1 MKPHALVVL
10 FLSVLLSAPLA
21 AVELPGPVVS
31 PQWLDQHRDAVV
43 VLDVRNGLD
52 SFTEVPE
59 YKTAKDGSKK
69 LTYVGG
75 HVPGARP
82 VDFNSLRVDAMIDGR
97 KIEKMLPPREQVQ
110 ALVRSWGVNQ
120 GDVLVI
126 TSPGESFDESDM
138 AARLY
143 WSLKVYGQT
152 AMALLD
158 GGNAAWGQAGLPL
171 VGDAAAAPPA
181 GDWTAST
188 LHSEWVATTA
198 DLKPG
203 KGGPQLVDARP
214 APQYL
219 GLFFKKPTVTAGGH
233 VEGAVNLAPDV
244 RTRDAALAR
253 GFFTA
258 DRYRQVLG
266 AVGVMPEPGSIVYCN
281 TGHMAAGAWFV
292 MSEVLGIA
300 GVKLYD
306 GSMHEWTTLGHPV
319 VGLD

>member
-1 MKPHALVVL
+1 MKPYALM
-10 FLSVLLSAPLA
+10 FSLSALLSAPLA

-31 PQWLDQHRDAVV
+31 PEWLDQNRDAVV

-52 SFTEVPE
+52 AFTEAPE
-59 YKTAKDGSKK
+59 YETAEDGSKK
-69 LTYVGG
+69 LTVVGG

-82 VDFNSLRVDAMIDGR
+82 VDFNTLRISTTVDGKKID
-97 KIEKMLPPREQVQ
+97 KMLPSREQVQ
-110 ALVRSWGVNQ
+110 ALVRGWGVNQ

-143 WSLKVYGQT
+143 WTLKVHGHE

-171 VGDAAAAPPA
+171 ATDAATAPAA
-181 GDWTAST
+181 GNWTAGE
-188 LHSEWVATTA
+188 LRGQWLAAAA

-203 KGGPQLVDARP
+203 QASPQLVDARP

-219 GLFFKKPTVTAGGH
+219 GLFFKKPAVTAGGH
-233 VEGAVNLAPDV
+233 VEGAVNFAPDV
-244 RTRDAALAR
+244 RTREAGLAR

-266 AVGVMPEPGSIVYCN
+266 AVGVKPEAGSIVYCN

-292 MSEVLGIA
+292 LSEVLGVEN
-300 GVKLYD
+300 VKLYD

>member
-1 MKPHALVVL
+1 MKPYALM
-10 FLSVLLSAPLA
+10 FSLSVLLSAPLA

-31 PQWLDQHRDAVV
+31 PEWLDQNRDAVV

-52 SFTEVPE
+52 AFTEAPE
-59 YKTAKDGSKK
+59 YETAEDGSKK
-69 LTYVGG
+69 LTVVGG

-82 VDFNSLRVDAMIDGR
+82 VDFNTLRVSITVDGKKID
-97 KIEKMLPPREQVQ
+97 KMLPSREQVQ
-110 ALVRSWGVNQ
+110 ALVRGWGVDQ
-120 GDVLVI
+120 DDVLVI

-143 WSLKVYGQT
+143 WTLKVHGHQ

-171 VGDAAAAPPA
+171 ATDAAIAPAA
-181 GDWTAST
+181 GNWTAGE
-188 LHSEWVATTA
+188 LQPRWFAAAA

-203 KGGPQLVDARP
+203 QAAPQLVDARP

-219 GLFFKKPTVTAGGH
+219 GLFFKKPAVTAGGH
-233 VEGAVNLAPDV
+233 VEGAVNFAPDV
-244 RTRDAALAR
+244 RTREAGLSR
-253 GFFTA
+253 GFFAA

-266 AVGVMPEPGSIVYCN
+266 AVGVKPEAGSIVYCN

-292 MSEVLGIA
+292 LSEVLGVEN
-300 GVKLYD
+300 VKLYD

>member
-1 MKPHALVVL
+1 MKHPAVV
-10 FLSVLLSAPLA
+10 FSLSLLLSAPLA
-21 AVELPGPVVS
+21 AVDLPGPVVS
-31 PQWLDQHRDAVV
+31 PQWLDQNREAVV

-52 SFTEVPE
+52 AFTEAPQYE
-59 YKTAKDGSKK
+59 TAEDGSKK

-75 HVPGARP
+75 HLGGARP
-82 VDFNSLRVDAMIDGR
+82 VDFNSLRVSITVDGKKID
-97 KIEKMLPPREQVQ
+97 KMLPARDQVQ

-126 TSPGESFDESDM
+126 TSPGESYEENDM

-143 WSLKVYGQT
+143 WTLKVHGHQ

-171 VGDAAAAPPA
+171 VSDATTAPA
-181 GDWTAST
+181 VGDWTAGELRSAWFAAA
-188 LHSEWVATTA
+188 SE
-198 DLKPG
+198 LKPG
-203 KGGPQLVDARP
+203 QSGPQLVDARP
-214 APQYL
+214 TPQYL
-219 GLFFKKPTVTAGGH
+219 GLFFKKPAVTAGGR
-233 VEGAVNLAPDV
+233 VQGAVSFAPDV
-244 RTRDAALAR
+244 RTREAGLSR

-258 DRYRQVLG
+258 ERYRQVLG
-266 AVGVMPEPGSIVYCN
+266 AVGVKPEAGSIVYCN

-292 MSEVLGIA
+292 LSEVMGVK

-306 GSMHEWTTLGHPV
+306 GSMHEWTTLGRPV

>member
-1 MKPHALVVL
+1 MKPYALM
-10 FLSVLLSAPLA
+10 FSLSALLSAPLA

-31 PQWLDQHRDAVV
+31 PEWLDQNRDAVV

-52 SFTEVPE
+52 AFTEAPE
-59 YKTAKDGSKK
+59 YETAEDGSKK
-69 LTYVGG
+69 LTLVGG

-82 VDFNSLRVDAMIDGR
+82 VDFNTLRVSITVDGKKID
-97 KIEKMLPPREQVQ
+97 KMLPSREQVQ
-110 ALVRSWGVNQ
+110 ALVRGWGVNQ
-120 GDVLVI
+120 DDVLVI

-143 WSLKVYGQT
+143 WTLKVHGHQ

-171 VGDAAAAPPA
+171 VTDAAAAPAA
-181 GDWTAST
+181 GNWTAGE
-188 LHSEWVATTA
+188 LQARWFAAAA

-203 KGGPQLVDARP
+203 QASPQLVDARP

-219 GLFFKKPTVTAGGH
+219 GLFFKKPAVTAGGH
-233 VEGAVNLAPDV
+233 VEGAVNFAPDV
-244 RTRDAALAR
+244 RTREAGLAR

-266 AVGVMPEPGSIVYCN
+266 AVGVKPEAGSIVYCN

-292 MSEVLGIA
+292 LSEVLGVEN
-300 GVKLYD
+300 VKLYD

>member
-1 MKPHALVVL
+1 MKPYAFVL
-10 FLSVLLSAPLA
+10 SLSVLLSAPLA

-31 PQWLDQHRDAVV
+31 PQWLDQNRDAVV

-52 SFTEVPE
+52 AFTEKPE
-59 YKTAKDGSKK
+59 YETAADGTKK

-75 HVPGARP
+75 HVAGARP
-82 VDFNSLRVDAMIDGR
+82 VDFNTLRVSSTVDGKKID
-97 KIEKMLPPREQVQ
+97 KMLPPRDQVQ

-126 TSPGESFDESDM
+126 TSPGESYEESDM

-143 WSLKVYGQT
+143 WTLKVHGHT

-158 GGNAAWGQAGLPL
+158 GGNAGWGQAGLPL
-171 VGDAAAAPPA
+171 VGDAATTPA
-181 GDWTAST
+181 TGDWTAGE
-188 LHSEWVATTA
+188 LRSEWFAATA
-198 DLKPG
+198 ELKPG
-203 KGGPQLVDARP
+203 QASPLLVDARP

-219 GLFFKKPTVTAGGH
+219 GLFFKKPAVTAGGR
-233 VEGAVNLAPDV
+233 VEGAVNFAPDV
-244 RTRDAALAR
+244 RTREDGLSR

-266 AVGVMPEPGSIVYCN
+266 AVGVKPEAGSIVYCN

-292 MSEVLGIA
+292 LSEVLGVE

>member
-1 MKPHALVVL
+1 MKSYAIA
-10 FLSVLLSAPLA
+10 FSLSVLLSAQAFA
-21 AVELPGPVVS
+21 ASLPGPVVS
-31 PQWLDQHRDAVV
+31 PQWLEQNRNAVV

-52 SFTEVPE
+52 AFTEAPE
-59 YKTAKDGSKK
+59 YETTKDGTRK
-69 LTYVGG
+69 LVFVGG

-82 VDFNSLRVDAMIDGR
+82 VDFNSLRVSIKVDGKKID
-97 KIEKMLPPREQVQ
+97 KMLPPRDQVQ

-126 TSPGESFDESDM
+126 TSPGESYEESDM

-143 WSLKVYGQT
+143 WTLKVHGHT

-171 VGDAAAAPPA
+171 VTDAAPAPA
-181 GDWTAST
+181 VGDWTAGERNSA
-188 LHSEWVATTA
+188 WFA
-198 DLKPG
+198 DIAAIKPG
-203 KGGPQLVDARP
+203 EPSPQLVDARP
-214 APQYL
+214 SPQYL
-219 GLFFKKPTVTAGGH
+219 GLFFKKPVVTAGGH
-233 VEGAVNLAPDV
+233 VEGAVNFAPDV
-244 RTRDAALAR
+244 RTREAGLSR

-266 AVGVMPEPGSIVYCN
+266 AVGVKPEAGSIVYCN

-292 MSEVLGIA
+292 LSEVMGVN